1 MEFIKSRKKIAKS
14 AIASSLSIVATTAM
28 AAQENSVALP
38 LIHVQADAERLHRA
52 LKLIN
57 RLTLNLSHLY

>member
-38 LIHVQADAERLHRA
+38 LIHV
-52 LKLIN
+52 
-57 RLTLNLSHLY
+57 

>member
-28 AAQENSVALP
+28 AEWL
-38 LIHVQADAERLHRA
+38 LRKIL
-52 LKLIN
+52 
-57 RLTLNLSHLY
+57 